1 MFATALPGAWLRED
15 IVNVLNALDRGRSDE
30 YHQAL
35 LDVATALGLRYI
47 EPPPVRHHIWMD
59 AVIVSR

>member
-15 IVNVLNALDRGRSDE
+15 IVNVLNALDRGRSEE

-47 EPPPVRHHIWMD
+47 PLPPVRQHIWMD